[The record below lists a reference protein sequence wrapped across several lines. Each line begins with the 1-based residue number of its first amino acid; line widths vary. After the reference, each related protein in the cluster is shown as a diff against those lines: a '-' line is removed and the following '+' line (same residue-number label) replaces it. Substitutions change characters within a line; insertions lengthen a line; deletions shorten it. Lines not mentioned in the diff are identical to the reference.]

1 MVVLHLREL
10 KYAMSVSSSTEHT
23 PDSDTCEQCKEAR
36 TIVLPTGE
44 RYRVCAPNNWK
55 SYECAAKQLI
65 ALKKPAAHA
74 EFLLAEKSTQRG

>member
-1 MVVLHLREL
+1 
-10 KYAMSVSSSTEHT
+10 MSIASDEGK
-23 PDSDTCEQCKEAR
+23 PESDTCAMCVDAK

-55 SYECAAKQLI
+55 SYECAAKQLV

-74 EFLLAEKSTQRG
+74 ELAQPAKPLQRG